1 MDDPGS
7 TRYIFLLV
15 CLIGAGGFFAMS
27 KAALISLNDAKLHK
41 DADDG
46 DKRAA
51 TLCKMADEPNDFL
64 AMTRATVTLFGCLA
78 AAFAANEFTAPATEF
93 FGRYIPL
100 AQETLRTLTLILLT
114 LLLAFF
120 MLVFGGVVPKRIGM
134 HRPEK
139 IAYGVSGIL
148 YFFYLFFRPFVKLI
162 DGSAAGIMKLVGI
175 DSVGEPEEATEEN
188 IRMMLDAGNENG
200 TIEESERD
208 MINNIFEFDD
218 RTVGEVMT
226 HRIDM
231 TAVEQS
237 DSISDVIEAAIVD
250 GYSRIPV
257 YEETIDN
264 IRGIIYVKDLLSLIG
279 DSDFQDR
286 KVEDFIRPVNFVPE
300 SNSCREVFAEF
311 QQKKIQLAVVVDE
324 YGGTAGII
332 SMEDLLE
339 AIVGNIQDEY
349 DDEEEEI
356 SKIDE
361 ENFDFDGT
369 VFLKDIDDLL
379 GIEVPED
386 AEYDTLGGLLTDLLG
401 RIPGENERPV
411 VLYDGVE
418 FTVLKTE
425 EHHITRVH
433 AHILSEEEKEDREEK
448 KE

>member
-7 TRYIFLLV
+7 TRYLLLLI
-15 CLIGAGGFFAMS
+15 CLLGAGGFFTMS

-46 DKRAA
+46 DKRAV
-51 TLCKMADEPNDFL
+51 TLCKMADEPGDFL
-64 AMTRATVTLFGCLA
+64 SMIRAAVTLFGLLA
-78 AAFAANEFTAPATEF
+78 AAFTADRLAGPAAEF
-93 FGRYIPL
+93 FARFVPL
-100 AQETLRTLTLILLT
+100 TPEALRAIALVLLT
-114 LLLAFF
+114 LALAF
-120 MLVFGGVVPKRIGM
+120 LILTLGGSVPKRIGM
-134 HRPEK
+134 HKPEK
-139 IAYGVSGIL
+139 IAYGVSGLL
-148 YFFYLFFRPFVKLI
+148 YFCYLFFRPFVRLA
-162 DGSAAGIMKLVGI
+162 DLAAAGIMKLFGV
-175 DSVGEPEEATEEN
+175 DSVGEPEGATEEN

-200 TIEESERD
+200 TIEESERQ

-231 TAVEQS
+231 TAVEQG
-237 DSISDVIEAAIVD
+237 DGIDEIVEIAIAD

-264 IRGIIYVKDLLSLIG
+264 IRGVIYAKDLLSLIG
-279 DSDFQDR
+279 DSDFQNR
-286 KVEDFIRPVNFVPE
+286 SVGDFIRPVNFVPE

-311 QQKKIQLAVVVDE
+311 QQKKIQLAIVVDE

-339 AIVGNIQDEY
+339 SIVGNIQDEY
-349 DDEEEEI
+349 DNEEEEI
-356 SKIDE
+356 SRIDE

-369 VFLKDIDDLL
+369 VFLKEIDDLL

-401 RIPGENERPV
+401 RIPEEEEHPV
-411 VLYDGVE
+411 VLYGGVE
-418 FTVLKTE
+418 FTVLQTE
-425 EHHITRVH
+425 EHHIAKVH
-433 AHILSEEEKEDREEK
+433 AHILSEEEKEERKEE
-448 KE
+448 

>member
-7 TRYIFLLV
+7 TRYLLLLIG
-15 CLIGAGGFFAMS
+15 LIGAGGFFAMS

-46 DKRAA
+46 DKRAI
-51 TLCKMADEPNDFL
+51 TLCRMADEPNDFL
-64 AMTRATVTLFGCLA
+64 AMIRAAVTLFGFLA
-78 AAFAANEFTAPATEF
+78 AAFTANEYTAPAAEF

-100 AQETLRTLTLILLT
+100 APETLRALTLILLT
-114 LLLAFF
+114 LVLTFL

-148 YFFYLFFRPFVKLI
+148 HFFYLFFRPLVKLV
-162 DGSAAGIMKLVGI
+162 DGFAAAIMKLVGI
-175 DSVGEPEEATEEN
+175 DSVGEPEGATEEN

-200 TIEESERD
+200 TIQESERD

-231 TAVEQS
+231 TAVEQG
-237 DSISDVIEAAIVD
+237 DGIEDIVEIAIAD

-264 IRGIIYVKDLLSLIG
+264 IRGVIYAKDLLSMIG
-279 DSDFQDR
+279 DPEFQSR
-286 KVEDFIRPVNFVPE
+286 KVEDFIRPISFVPE

-311 QQKKIQLAVVVDE
+311 QQKKIQLAIVVDE

-349 DDEEEEI
+349 DNEEEEI
-356 SKIDE
+356 SRIDE

-369 VFLKDIDDLL
+369 VFLKDIDGLL
-379 GIEVPED
+379 DIEVPAD

-401 RIPGENERPV
+401 RIPEEHEHPV
-411 VLYDGVE
+411 VEYGGVE
-418 FTVLKTE
+418 FTVLQTE
-425 EHHITRVH
+425 EHHISKVH
-433 AHILSEEEKEDREEK
+433 AHILSEEEREERAKK

>member
-7 TRYIFLLV
+7 TRHLFLLI
-15 CLIGAGGFFAMS
+15 CLLGAGGFFTMS

-46 DKRAA
+46 DKRAV

-64 AMTRATVTLFGCLA
+64 STIRAAVTLFGLLA
-78 AAFAANEFTAPATEF
+78 AAFTADRLAGPVTDF
-93 FGRYIPL
+93 FARFIPL
-100 AQETLRTLTLILLT
+100 APEALRAPVLILLT
-114 LLLAFF
+114 LALAF
-120 MLVFGGVVPKRIGM
+120 LVLTLGGVVPKRIGM

-139 IAYGVSGIL
+139 IAYGVSGFL
-148 YFFYLFFRPFVKLI
+148 YFCYLFFRPFAKLV
-162 DGSAAGIMKLVGI
+162 DYSAAGLMKLFGV
-175 DSVGEPEEATEEN
+175 DSVGEPEGATEEN

-231 TAVEQS
+231 TAVEQG
-237 DSISDVIEAAIVD
+237 DGIGEVVELAIAD

-257 YEETIDN
+257 YEETIDD
-264 IRGIIYVKDLLSLIG
+264 IKGVIYAKDLLSLIG
-279 DSDFQDR
+279 DPDFQNR
-286 KVEDFIRPVNFVPE
+286 SVGDFIRPVNFVPE

-311 QQKKIQLAVVVDE
+311 QQKKIQLAIVVDE

-339 AIVGNIQDEY
+339 SIVGNIQDEY
-349 DDEEEEI
+349 DNEEEEI
-356 SKIDE
+356 SRIDE
-361 ENFDFDGT
+361 KNFNFDGT
-369 VFLKDIDDLL
+369 VFVKDIDGLL

-401 RIPGENERPV
+401 RIPEEDEHPV
-411 VLYDGVE
+411 VVYGGVE
-418 FTVLKTE
+418 FTVLRTE
-425 EHHITRVH
+425 EHHIAKVH
-433 AHILSEEEKEDREEK
+433 AHILSEEEKRE
-448 KE
+448 

>member
-7 TRYIFLLV
+7 TRYLLLLI
-15 CLIGAGGFFAMS
+15 CLLGAGGFFRMS

-46 DKRAA
+46 DKRAV
-51 TLCKMADEPNDFL
+51 TLCKMADEPSAFL
-64 AMTRATVTLFGCLA
+64 AVIRAAVTLFGLLA
-78 AAFAANEFTAPATEF
+78 AAFTADRLAGPVTDF
-93 FGRYIPL
+93 FARLIPL
-100 AQETLRTLTLILLT
+100 APGALRTPALILLT
-114 LLLAFF
+114 LALAF
-120 MLVFGGVVPKRIGM
+120 LILTLGGVVPKRIGM
-134 HRPEK
+134 HKPEK
-139 IAYGVSGIL
+139 IAYGVSGLL
-148 YFFYLFFRPFVKLI
+148 YFCYLFFRPFAKLV
-162 DGSAAGIMKLVGI
+162 DYSAAGVMKLFGV
-175 DSVGEPEEATEEN
+175 DSVGEPEGATEEN

-226 HRIDM
+226 HRTDM
-231 TAVEQS
+231 TAVEQG
-237 DSISDVIEAAIVD
+237 DGIGEVVEIAIAD

-257 YEETIDN
+257 YRETIDN

-279 DSDFQDR
+279 DPDFQNR
-286 KVEDFIRPVNFVPE
+286 SVGDFIRPVNFVPE

-311 QQKKIQLAVVVDE
+311 QQKKIQLAIVVDE

-339 AIVGNIQDEY
+339 SIVGNIQDEY
-349 DDEEEEI
+349 DNEEEEI
-356 SKIDE
+356 SRIDE

-401 RIPGENERPV
+401 RIPEEDEHPV
-411 VLYDGVE
+411 VVYGGVA
-418 FTVLKTE
+418 FTVLQTE
-425 EHHITRVH
+425 EHHIARVH
-433 AHILSEEEKEDREEK
+433 AHLLSEEEKRE
-448 KE
+448 